1 MNKFFV
7 LSAIVFSI
15 FFFACEDDT
24 IPIPLPPSQPSAN
37 APGEE
42 NTEKAESQASAG
54 KSSEPAKT
62 AKSSAKEKP
71 PAKAKEAPAPKT
83 VAYFDG
89 DAEQLKTGRYIIQV
103 GIFPTEASAKRVI
116 KKLAENGIKAYNA
129 KVDNP
134 DPEKGMIGTYNRVRV
149 GFFDAKPAAEAFA
162 KTKLEPLGYA
172 WWIDRSKN
180 DNIGKVAYYSE
191 PEPVFEVERIQEQ
204 PKQMSAQER
213 REAEKAAAIAA
224 AKEEYRAIAKAAN
237 ASVSIPPPSVPAKA
251 PKAAPPPPAPQAPPP
266 KLAAPK
272 APPPAA
278 KAAPPP
284 PAAAKAPAPAASAKE
299 AEIDNR
305 GKVKMKKKNP

>member
-7 LSAIVFSI
+7 LSTIVFSI

-24 IPIPLPPSQPSAN
+24 IPIPLPPSQPSAD
-37 APGEE
+37 APGGE
-42 NTEKAESQASAG
+42 NTE
-54 KSSEPAKT
+54 KSSEPAKV

-83 VAYFDG
+83 VVFDG

-103 GIFPTEASAKRVI
+103 GIFPTEASARKII
-116 KKLAENGIKAYNA
+116 KKLAESGIKAYNA

-134 DPEKGMIGTYNRVRV
+134 DPEKGMIGTYNRVRI
-149 GFFDAKPAAEAFA
+149 GFFAARNAAESFA
-162 KTKLEPLGYA
+162 KTRLEPLGYS

-180 DNIGKVAYYSE
+180 DNVGKLAYSE
-191 PEPVFEVERIQEQ
+191 SEPVFEVERIER
-204 PKQMSAQER
+204 PKQMSEQER
-213 REAEKAAAIAA
+213 RDAERAAAIAA

-237 ASVSIPPPSVPAKA
+237 ASVTIPPPSIPPKA
-251 PKAAPPPPAPQAPPP
+251 SKAAPPPPAPKAPPP

-272 APPPAA
+272 ASPPTS

-284 PAAAKAPAPAASAKE
+284 VTKAPAPEEQTAKE

-305 GKVKMKKKNP
+305 GKVKMKRKKQ

>member
-24 IPIPLPPSQPSAN
+24 IPIPLPPSQPAAD
-37 APGEE
+37 APVGE
-42 NTEKAESQASAG
+42 NTE
-54 KSSEPAKT
+54 KSSEPAKA

-89 DAEQLKTGRYIIQV
+89 DSEQLKSGRYILQV
-103 GIFPTEASAKRVI
+103 GIFPTEASARKVI
-116 KKLAENGIKAYNA
+116 KKLADEGIKAYNA

-134 DPEKGMIGTYNRVRV
+134 DPEKGMIGTYNRVRI
-149 GFFDAKPAAEAFA
+149 GFFAARNAAEAFA
-162 KTKLEPLGYA
+162 KTKLEPLGYS

-180 DNIGKVAYYSE
+180 DNVGKLAYFE
-191 PEPVFEVERIQEQ
+191 PEPVFEVERIPEQ
-204 PKQMSAQER
+204 PRQMTAQER
-213 REAEKAAAIAA
+213 REAEIAK

-237 ASVSIPPPSVPAKA
+237 SSVALPPPTIPPKA
-251 PKAAPPPPAPQAPPP
+251 PKAAPPPPPPQAPPP

-272 APPPAA
+272 APPPTA
-278 KAAPPP
+278 KAPP
-284 PAAAKAPAPAASAKE
+284 PAAKTPAPAEQTTKE

-305 GKVKMKKKNP
+305 GKVKMKSKR